1 MQISQENNKRIA
13 KNTLL
18 LYVRMFFMMAI
29 ALYTS
34 RVVLATLGVEDYGIY
49 NVVGGVVAM
58 FGFLNGAMS
67 SATSRYITFALGKG
81 DERNKSNVFIAC
93 INVHAILSIV
103 ILILAETVGL
113 WYVYNYLVVPHSRFF
128 AALWVYQCSVIA
140 TLVMIMS
147 VPYNA
152 CIIAH
157 EKMSAFAYIS
167 IIEVVAKLLIVY
179 LLVISPMDK
188 LIVYAILILAVQLG
202 VRFCYTV
209 YCGKHFNE
217 TKYHFSWDGKLVK
230 ELFSFAVWSLWGNM
244 SVTAYTQ
251 GINLMLNAFFGP
263 VVNAARGISVQVQ
276 AAVSQFISNFQM
288 AVNPQITKSYAV
300 GDKDYMVHL
309 MCRSARFS
317 YFLMLL
323 LILPVLF
330 EADIILRV
338 WLGYYPD
345 YTTTFLRIMLCTSLI
360 YTISNPLIIAAQA
373 TGKVRKYQA
382 IAGGVLLTI
391 LPIAYVCLKLG
402 LPAWS
407 VFVVHFGVEFIDIF
421 VRMYLLRD
429 MMGLSMRQYIKDVM
443 FVTFPVTAVAAIV
456 PLVAFFM
463 LPSTSVNAI
472 IVMIVCFLSASIC
485 IYAIGLSVNERVFV
499 VTKISNKVKSLRKQ

>member
-1 MQISQENNKRIA
+1 MQSTQQNNKRIA

-18 LYVRMFFMMAI
+18 LYVRMFFMMAVS
-29 ALYTS
+29 LYTS

-81 DERNKSNVFIAC
+81 NETDEKNVFISC
-93 INVHAILSIV
+93 VNVHIILSIV
-103 ILILAETVGL
+103 ILFLSETVGM
-113 WYVYNYLVVPHSRFF
+113 WYVYNYLVVPDNRFT

-140 TLVMIMS
+140 TLVMIIS

-167 IIEVVAKLLIVY
+167 IVEAVAKLLIVY
-179 LLVISPMDK
+179 LLVISPIDK
-188 LIVYAILILAVQLG
+188 LIVYAILILIVQLA
-202 VRFCYTV
+202 VRFCYTF
-209 YCGKHFNE
+209 YCDKHFKE
-217 TKYHFSWDGKLVK
+217 TKYRFSWDGKLIK

-244 SVTAYTQ
+244 SATANTQ
-251 GINLMLNAFFGP
+251 GINLMLNVFFGP

-276 AAVSQFISNFQM
+276 GVVSQFITNFQM
-288 AVNPQITKSYAV
+288 AVNPQITKSYAA

-317 YFLMLL
+317 YFLMLM
-323 LILPVLF
+323 LIMPVLF
-330 EADIILRV
+330 EADMILKI
-338 WLGYYPD
+338 WLGHYPD
-345 YTTTFLRIMLCTSLI
+345 DTTTFFRLMLCTSLI
-360 YTISNPLIIAAQA
+360 YTMSNPLVIAAQA

-382 IAGGVLLTI
+382 IVGGVLLTI
-391 LPIAYVCLKLG
+391 LPIAYICLKLG

-407 VFVVHFGVEFIDIF
+407 VFVVHFCIEFLDVF
-421 VRMYLLRD
+421 VRMYLLRG

-443 FVTFPVTAVAAIV
+443 FVTFPVTVVAAIV
-456 PLVAFFM
+456 PLAVFYFL
-463 LPSTSVNAI
+463 LPSLVNAI
-472 IVMIVCFLSASIC
+472 IVVFVSLISSSVC
-485 IYAIGLSVNERVFV
+485 IYFMGLSGNERTFV
-499 VTKISNKVKSLRKQ
+499 TSKISNKIKSFRK